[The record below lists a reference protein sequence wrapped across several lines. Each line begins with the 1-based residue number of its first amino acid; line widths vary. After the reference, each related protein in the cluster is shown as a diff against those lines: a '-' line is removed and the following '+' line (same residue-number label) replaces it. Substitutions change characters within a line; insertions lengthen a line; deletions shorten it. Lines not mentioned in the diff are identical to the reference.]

1 MQPTSEWL
9 NQPGGLAER
18 LTLMRK
24 AAGLTQEALA
34 ALLNWPRSKVVKLE
48 NGKQMPVPSD
58 LTQWAEALGRQD
70 AVPDLL
76 PLLEEA
82 QAVHRQWR
90 HKIRTGHAA
99 VQVEFD
105 TLVRNGTVIRNFQTF
120 LIPGLVQTP
129 DYARYR
135 MLEAVRLHGFDPD
148 KVEEAVGARMHRQ
161 EVLYDTRKSFEFIIM
176 QAALDYLLCPPE
188 VMRGQLDRLMG
199 LLGLGNVHFGI
210 VPPGRELP
218 VTPYL
223 GFLMVDDI
231 TVVETFTG
239 ADTLR
244 GEESAKYAQ
253 IADLL
258 MSEALTGDDARRLI
272 AAAARDLPLRPG
284 VREAG

>member
-58 LTQWAEALGRQD
+58 LTQWTEALGRQD

-129 DYARYR
+129 DYSRYR
-135 MLEAVRLHGFDPD
+135 MLEAVRLHGSDPD
-148 KVEEAVGARMHRQ
+148 KVEEAVGARMRRQ

-176 QAALDYLLCPPE
+176 QAALDYLLCPPD

-199 LLGLGNVHFGI
+199 VLGLGNVRFGI
-210 VPPGRELP
+210 VPPAVSCRSP
-218 VTPYL
+218 RTW
-223 GFLMVDDI
+223 D
-231 TVVETFTG
+231 
-239 ADTLR
+239 
-244 GEESAKYAQ
+244 S
-253 IADLL
+253 
-258 MSEALTGDDARRLI
+258 
-272 AAAARDLPLRPG
+272 
-284 VREAG
+284 

>member
-129 DYARYR
+129 DYSRYR

-148 KVEEAVGARMHRQ
+148 KVEEAVGARMRRQ

-176 QAALDYLLCPPE
+176 QAALDYLLCPPD

-199 LLGLGNVHFGI
+199 VLGLGNVRFGI

-244 GEESAKYAQ
+244 GEESAKYAE

-258 MSEALTGDDARRLI
+258 MDSAATGDDARRLL
-272 AAAARDLPLRPG
+272 AAAARDLP
-284 VREAG
+284 

>member
-129 DYARYR
+129 DYSRYR

-148 KVEEAVGARMHRQ
+148 KVEEAVGARMRRQ

-176 QAALDYLLCPPE
+176 QAALDYLLCPPD

-199 LLGLGNVHFGI
+199 VLGLGNVRFGI
-210 VPPGRELP
+210 VSPGRELP

-244 GEESAKYAQ
+244 GEESAKYAE

-258 MSEALTGDDARRLI
+258 MDSAATGDDARRLL
-272 AAAARDLPLRPG
+272 AAAARDLP
-284 VREAG
+284 

>member
-34 ALLNWPRSKVVKLE
+34 ALLDWPRSKVVKLE

-129 DYARYR
+129 DYSRYR

-148 KVEEAVGARMHRQ
+148 KVEEAVGARMRRQ

-176 QAALDYLLCPPE
+176 QAALDYLLCPPD

-199 LLGLGNVHFGI
+199 LLGLGNVRFGI

-239 ADTLR
+239 TDTLR
-244 GEESAKYAQ
+244 GDESAKYTE

-258 MSEALTGDDARRLI
+258 MDSAVTGDEARRLI
-272 AAAARDLPLRPG
+272 AAAARNLP
-284 VREAG
+284 

>member
-70 AVPDLL
+70 AVLDLL

-90 HKIRTGHAA
+90 HKIRAGHAA

-129 DYARYR
+129 DYSRYR

-148 KVEEAVGARMHRQ
+148 KVEEAVGARMRRQ
-161 EVLYDTRKSFEFIIM
+161 EVLYDTRKSFEFIM
-176 QAALDYLLCPPE
+176 QAALDYLLCHPD

-199 LLGLGNVHFGI
+199 LLGSA
-210 VPPGRELP
+210 
-218 VTPYL
+218 
-223 GFLMVDDI
+223 
-231 TVVETFTG
+231 TFVSVSSSP
-239 ADTLR
+239 AVSCR
-244 GEESAKYAQ
+244 
-253 IADLL
+253 
-258 MSEALTGDDARRLI
+258 
-272 AAAARDLPLRPG
+272 
-284 VREAG
+284 

>member
-34 ALLNWPRSKVVKLE
+34 ALLDWPRSKVVKLE
-48 NGKQMPVPSD
+48 NGRQMPVPSD

-129 DYARYR
+129 DYSRYR

-148 KVEEAVGARMHRQ
+148 KVEEAVGARMRRQ
-161 EVLYDTRKSFEFIIM
+161 EVLYDTHKSFEFIIM
-176 QAALDYLLCPPE
+176 QAALDYLLCPPD

-199 LLGLGNVHFGI
+199 LLGLGNVRFGI

-244 GEESAKYAQ
+244 GDESTKYTE

-258 MSEALTGDDARRLI
+258 MESAVTGDDARKLI
-272 AAAARDLPLRPG
+272 AAAARNLP
-284 VREAG
+284 

>member
-34 ALLNWPRSKVVKLE
+34 ALLDWPRSKVVKLE
-48 NGKQMPVPSD
+48 NGRQMPVPSD

-129 DYARYR
+129 DYSRYR

-148 KVEEAVGARMHRQ
+148 KVEEAVGARMRRQ
-161 EVLYDTRKSFEFIIM
+161 GSGANFSVMSVLAELDQTQAELQNEF
-176 QAALDYLLCPPE
+176 
-188 VMRGQLDRLMG
+188 
-199 LLGLGNVHFGI
+199 
-210 VPPGRELP
+210 PGWRIWY
-218 VTPYL
+218 VY
-223 GFLMVDDI
+223 
-231 TVVETFTG
+231 
-239 ADTLR
+239 
-244 GEESAKYAQ
+244 
-253 IADLL
+253 
-258 MSEALTGDDARRLI
+258 
-272 AAAARDLPLRPG
+272 RPG
-284 VREAG
+284 VVTWAAQREPVLNTRSAEDLRAAIRKILARNDRNDS